1 MNYNDEEKDL
11 DLDLDLLLDDEEG
24 VSILDVFYLIF
35 IGMPVNFLVSG
46 AIAMWGW
53 NHIVGN
59 VFVTQDITFAQGVLV
74 VLALQ
79 LIRTLSEDLFLK
91 ERIIRSLV
99 IAVYTAVFVMVHSLV
114 MGVI

>member
-11 DLDLDLLLDDEEG
+11 DLLLEDEEEAT
-24 VSILDVFYLIF
+24 ILDVFYLIL

-59 VFVTQDITFAQGVLV
+59 VFVVQDITFAQGVLV
-74 VLALQ
+74 VLTLQ
-79 LIRTLSEDLFLK
+79 LIRTLSEDLFIQ
-91 ERIIRSLV
+91 ERIIRSLA

-114 MGVI
+114 MGAI

>member
-11 DLDLDLLLDDEEG
+11 DLLLEVEEEEG

-35 IGMPVNFLVSG
+35 ISIPINFLVSG

-53 NHIVGN
+53 NHIIGN
-59 VFVTQDITFAQGVLV
+59 VFVVQGVTFAQGVLV
-74 VLALQ
+74 ALALQ
-79 LIRTLSEDLFLK
+79 LIRTLSEDLFLQ

-99 IAVYTAVFVMVHSLV
+99 IAIYTAVFVMVHSLV

>member
-11 DLDLDLLLDDEEG
+11 DLLLEDEEE
-24 VSILDVFYLIF
+24 VAILDVFYLIF
-35 IGMPVNFLVSG
+35 VGIPVNFLVSG
-46 AIAMWGW
+46 VIAMWGW

-59 VFVTQDITFAQGVLV
+59 VFVVQGITFAQGVLV

-79 LIRTLSEDLFLK
+79 LIRTLSEDLFLQ

-99 IAVYTAVFVMVHSLV
+99 IAAYTAVLVLAHSLV
-114 MGVI
+114 IGVF

>member
-1 MNYNDEEKDL
+1 MNYNNEEKDL
-11 DLDLDLLLDDEEG
+11 DLLLEDEEE

-59 VFVTQDITFAQGVLV
+59 VFVVQGITFAQGVLV

-79 LIRTLSEDLFLK
+79 LIRTLSEDLFLQ

-99 IAVYTAVFVMVHSLV
+99 IAAYTAVLVLAHSLV
-114 MGVI
+114 IGVF

>member
-11 DLDLDLLLDDEEG
+11 DLLLETDEEEGSVFDLL
-24 VSILDVFYLIF
+24 YLIF
-35 IGMPVNFLVSG
+35 VGMPVNFLVSG

-59 VFVTQDITFAQGVLV
+59 VFVVQGITFTQGVLV

-79 LIRTLSEDLFLK
+79 LIRTLSEDLFLQ

-99 IAVYTAVFVMVHSLV
+99 IAVYTAVLVVAHSLV
-114 MGVI
+114 IGAI

>member
-11 DLDLDLLLDDEEG
+11 DLLLEDEEG
-24 VSILDVFYLIF
+24 VSILDVFYLIL
-35 IGMPVNFLVSG
+35 IRMPVNFLVSG

-79 LIRTLSEDLFLK
+79 LIRTLSEDLFLQ

-114 MGVI
+114 MGAI

>member
-1 MNYNDEEKDL
+1 MDYKDKEKDL
-11 DLDLDLLLDDEEG
+11 DLLLEDEGEEEAT
-24 VSILDVFYLIF
+24 ILDVFYLIF

-59 VFVTQDITFAQGVLV
+59 VFVTQNITFAQGVLV

-79 LIRTLSEDLFLK
+79 LIRTLSEDLFLQ

-99 IAVYTAVFVMVHSLV
+99 IAVYTAVFVMAHSWA
-114 MGVI
+114 MGAI

>member
-11 DLDLDLLLDDEEG
+11 DLLLEDEEEA
-24 VSILDVFYLIF
+24 SILDVFYLIF

-59 VFVTQDITFAQGVLV
+59 VFVVQGITFAQGVLV

-79 LIRTLSEDLFLK
+79 LIRTLSEDLFLQ

-99 IAVYTAVFVMVHSLV
+99 IAAYTAVLVLAHSLV
-114 MGVI
+114 IGAI

>member
-11 DLDLDLLLDDEEG
+11 DLLLEDEEE
-24 VSILDVFYLIF
+24 VTILNVFYLIF
-35 IGMPVNFLVSG
+35 VGIPVNFLVSG
-46 AIAMWGW
+46 VIAMWGW

-79 LIRTLSEDLFLK
+79 LIRTLSEDLFLH

-99 IAVYTAVFVMVHSLV
+99 IAVYTAVFVMAHSLV

>member
-11 DLDLDLLLDDEEG
+11 DLLLEDEDEEE
-24 VSILDVFYLIF
+24 VAILDVFYLIL
-35 IGMPVNFLVSG
+35 IGMPINFLVSG

-59 VFVTQDITFAQGVLV
+59 VFVVQGITFAQGVLV
-74 VLALQ
+74 ALALQ
-79 LIRTLSEDLFLK
+79 LIRTLSEDLFIQ

-99 IAVYTAVFVMVHSLV
+99 IAAYTAVFVVAHSLV